1 MTESSNGIQ
10 ENGAFMTNSTHRPWF
25 SDKGEPFHGSEPF
38 YFDTSEFPWVAKV
51 EARWEEIR
59 DELLRNLEQ
68 DERILQPYVNREM
81 ATRAESWRTLGLMF
95 WTLRSQ
101 ANCERF
107 PVAWSILKDI
117 PGITA
122 ASFNLLEANA
132 TIKPHFGNTN
142 AIIRCHM
149 GLIVP
154 APAPRC
160 AFRVGTET
168 RSWEP
173 GKFLMFCDAHQHS
186 AWNNSDGRRYIMV
199 VDVMTPRFAKLTKT
213 ISSRVL
219 AGIYQEAMYQR
230 RAWLKRYFGSPFAQA
245 TVSAFLRMSFKLS
258 MYARGTLGRIAG

>member
-1 MTESSNGIQ
+1 MRIAEH
-10 ENGAFMTNSTHRPWF
+10 E
-25 SDKGEPFHGSEPF
+25 
-38 YFDTSEFPWVAKV
+38 EFPWVAQV

-68 DERILQPYVNREM
+68 DERILEPYLNRQM
-81 ATRAESWRTLGLMF
+81 ATRPESWRTLGLMF
-95 WTLRSQ
+95 WTMRSQ
-101 ANCERF
+101 TNCRRF
-107 PVAWSILKDI
+107 PVTWSILKNV

-132 TIKPHFGNTN
+132 TIKTHFGNTN

-149 GLIVP
+149 GLIIP

-160 AFRVGTET
+160 GFRVGTEI

-186 AWNNSDGRRYIMV
+186 AWNNTDERRYILV
-199 VDVMTPRFAKLTKT
+199 VDVMTPKFAKSTNA

-219 AGIYQEAMYQR
+219 ADICQEAMYQR
-230 RAWLKRYFGSPFAQA
+230 RAWLNRYFGSSFAQVA
-245 TVSAFLRMSFKLS
+245 VSALLRTSFKIS
-258 MYARGTLGRIAG
+258 MYARGALARFAD